1 MRRFAWA
8 FVAAITLISGCA
20 HDSRTAGSRLDDTM
34 IGWRTAGALRGD
46 PVLREQTH
54 IEVASLNG
62 IVLATGE
69 APTEALRD
77 QAIAKIAAVPGIRQI
92 HNEIRIAEPSSLTA
106 RARDT
111 WISSDAHARLAATK
125 EIQSRI
131 QVVTDNATV
140 YLMGLVQQ
148 SEGSAATDV
157 VAKIS
162 GVERVVQLFEYLN

>member
-1 MRRFAWA
+1 MRRLVWA
-8 FVAAITLISGCA
+8 PILAIALLSGCA
-20 HDSRTAGSRLDDTM
+20 HDARTAGSRLDDSM

-54 IEVASLNG
+54 IEVTSVNG

-77 QAIAKIAAVPGIRQI
+77 QAIAKISTVPGIRQI
-92 HNEIRIAEPSSLTA
+92 HNEIRIADPSPLVD

-111 WISSDAHARLAATK
+111 WISSDARARIAATK
-125 EIQSRI
+125 AIQSRI
-131 QVVTDNATV
+131 QVVTDNATI

-148 SEGSAATDV
+148 SEGSAATEV